1 MYEKL
6 KEHIKEYEGFSS
18 LPYDCTAGFLTIGFG
33 RNLEQRGI
41 TKEEAEILLAND
53 IEIAENEISRII
65 KDWQALPEQAKIVLI
80 DLTYNLGLKKLLTFE
95 KMLDAV
101 DRRDWESAHS
111 ELLDSKYAR
120 QVKRRARINA
130 SIFLSCLGDES

>member
-53 IEIAENEISRII
+53 IKIAENEISRII
-65 KDWQALPEQAKIVLI
+65 KDWEALPEQAKIVLI

-130 SIFLSCLGDES
+130 SIFYSSTQ

>member
-53 IEIAENEISRII
+53 IKIAENEISRII
-65 KDWQALPEQAKIVLI
+65 KDWEALPEQAKIVLI

-130 SIFLSCLGDES
+130 SIFLSCLEDES

>member
-1 MYEKL
+1 MK
-6 KEHIKEYEGFSS
+6 HIKEYEGFSS

-53 IEIAENEISRII
+53 IKIAENEISRII

-130 SIFLSCLGDES
+130 SIFLSCLEDES

>member
-6 KEHIKEYEGFSS
+6 KKHIKEYEGFSS

-53 IEIAENEISRII
+53 IKIAENEISRII

-130 SIFLSCLGDES
+130 SIFLSCLEDES

>member
-53 IEIAENEISRII
+53 IKIAENEISRII

-130 SIFLSCLGDES
+130 SIFLSCLEDES

>member
-53 IEIAENEISRII
+53 IKIAENEISRII

-130 SIFLSCLGDES
+130 SIFLSCLEDGS

>member
-53 IEIAENEISRII
+53 IKIAENEISRII
-65 KDWQALPEQAKIVLI
+65 KNWQALPEQAKIVLI

-130 SIFLSCLGDES
+130 SIFLSCLEDES

>member
-6 KEHIKEYEGFSS
+6 KKHIKEYEGFSS
-18 LPYDCTAGFLTIGFG
+18 LPYDCIAGFLTIGFG

-53 IEIAENEISRII
+53 IKIAENEISRII

-130 SIFLSCLGDES
+130 SIFLSCLEDES